1 MSDPVKPGL
10 LTTEFWL
17 TVSIVASALVG
28 AIGEL
33 VSSGVLKDGG
43 TIAVVGAIIL
53 GAVYN
58 ITRHLAKKEVPK

>member
-1 MSDPVKPGL
+1 MSDPIKPGL

-17 TVSIVASALVG
+17 TVSIVVGALSS

-33 VSSGVLKDGG
+33 VSSGILKEGG
-43 TIAVVGAIIL
+43 TIAVVGAILL